1 MKEKEKKRR
10 ERKEIKYSYAL
21 KKKSKGHYRIK
32 EYSDFMDLDEKEAYE
47 EYEDKNDS
55 CSLIT
60 NCGNKNKHI
69 LTPQSSTEHLSKDDK
84 ASKSKTRPFTMDI
97 TNLLSAPDDESSS
110 STTEVATPSPPTTP
124 DPTTTSLSS
133 ERLHKIKLK
142 NSGNSLSRVLIDRG
156 LTDQTFGSVELNNNN
171 NNSIRLSST
180 PHLEWEDLIKN
191 INDLNLD
198 MSNLDNITLNVKWK
212 SNPLEISHLL
222 RYDVLHKTEATV
234 ASLLRLTPVQYLTSK
249 YILLS
254 ASRRYKDR
262 MLPFRKSDAQKMLK
276 IDVNKSS
283 KLWEFFGQANW
294 L

>member
-1 MKEKEKKRR
+1 MYLDIHSILIKPRKYLLNKPHSRNSKKRR
-10 ERKEIKYSYAL
+10 ERKEDKYAYAL
-21 KKKSKGHYRIK
+21 KKKSKDHYRMK
-32 EYSDFMDLDEKEAYE
+32 KCSDFMDLDEKEEDERYE
-47 EYEDKNDS
+47 NKNES
-55 CSLIT
+55 NSLIT
-60 NCGNKNKHI
+60 DHDSKNKRL
-69 LTPQSSTEHLSKDDK
+69 LTPQSSTEHLSKDCQD
-84 ASKSKTRPFTMDI
+84 SKSEVRPFTMDI
-97 TNLLSAPDDESSS
+97 TNLLSTPDDDESVSS
-110 STTEVATPSPPTTP
+110 STTEAAIPSPPTTP
-124 DPTTTSLSS
+124 DPTTLPS

-142 NSGNSLSRVLIDRG
+142 NSGNSLSR
-156 LTDQTFGSVELNNNN
+156 
-171 NNSIRLSST
+171 
-180 PHLEWEDLIKN
+180 DLIKN

-198 MSNLDNITLNVKWK
+198 MSSLDNINLNVKWK

-222 RYDVLHKTEATV
+222 RYEVLHKTEATV

-254 ASRRYKDR
+254 ASRRYKER

>member
-1 MKEKEKKRR
+1 KKRR

-21 KKKSKGHYRIK
+21 KKKSKDHYRING
-32 EYSDFMDLDEKEAYE
+32 YSDFMDLDEGE
-47 EYEDKNDS
+47 EYEKYENKDDS

-60 NCGNKNKHI
+60 NLGNKNKHI
-69 LTPQSSTEHLSKDDK
+69 LTPQSSTEHLSKDGK
-84 ASKSKTRPFTMDI
+84 ASKSEARPFTMDI
-97 TNLLSAPDDESSS
+97 TNLLSAPEDESSS
-110 STTEVATPSPPTTP
+110 STTEVTTPSPPTTP
-124 DPTTTSLSS
+124 DPTTTPLPT

-156 LTDQTFGSVELNNNN
+156 LSEQAFGSAELNNNNN

-198 MSNLDNITLNVKWK
+198 MNNLDNVTLNVKWK

-276 IDVNKSS
+276 IDVNKS
-283 KLWEFFGQANW
+283 
-294 L
+294 